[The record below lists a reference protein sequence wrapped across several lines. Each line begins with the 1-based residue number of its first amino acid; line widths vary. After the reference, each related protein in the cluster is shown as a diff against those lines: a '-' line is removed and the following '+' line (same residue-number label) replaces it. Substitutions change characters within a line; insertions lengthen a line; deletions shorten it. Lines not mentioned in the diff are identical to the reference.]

1 MPKVFTKFYV
11 KYINVPMWLSVW
23 PIPRGQVIKD
33 QRVLPSMKIGCAN
46 FTAVDNSDGKTK
58 NSND

>member
-1 MPKVFTKFYV
+1 
-11 KYINVPMWLSVW
+11 MWLSVW